1 MKNHALKIATYL
13 LLTAVA
19 FLIYPVTFEF
29 GGRNDSISAQ
39 NVIVDYEAD
48 ETQAMSGFMLL

>member
-1 MKNHALKIATYL
+1 MKNNALKIVSYL

-29 GGRNDSISAQ
+29 GGRNDSVSTQ
-39 NVIVDYEAD
+39 NVIVDYEA
-48 ETQAMSGFMLL
+48 EEAPAMSGFMLL